1 MTRSFTDYLGQPAST
16 LLGTLPFQTWSFE
29 RSAEDDL
36 PDPRIYYSCE
46 EHGLS
51 VCCDANERIATIFLS
66 SDGVAR
72 FLLGISLSN
81 TRGDVRELFGQP
93 SKSKPAHR
101 QVVLGQYGPWDRF
114 DKPSHSI
121 HIEYEL
127 EADRIKMITLM
138 RPDMVP

>member
-1 MTRSFTDYLGQPAST
+1 M
-16 LLGTLPFQTWSFE
+16 
-29 RSAEDDL
+29 
-36 PDPRIYYSCE
+36 
-46 EHGLS
+46 S
-51 VCCDANERIATIFLS
+51 VCCDANEQIATIFLS

-72 FLLGISLSN
+72 FFAWHITVEYPRRCARAFRSAI
-81 TRGDVRELFGQP
+81 E
-93 SKSKPAHR
+93 SKPAHR

>member
-1 MTRSFTDYLGQPAST
+1 M
-16 LLGTLPFQTWSFE
+16 
-29 RSAEDDL
+29 
-36 PDPRIYYSCE
+36 
-46 EHGLS
+46 S